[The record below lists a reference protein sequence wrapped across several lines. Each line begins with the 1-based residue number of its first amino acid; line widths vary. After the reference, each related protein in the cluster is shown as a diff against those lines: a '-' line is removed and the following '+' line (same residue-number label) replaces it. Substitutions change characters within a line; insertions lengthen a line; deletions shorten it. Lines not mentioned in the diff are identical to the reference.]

1 MERLSAILLA
11 SLLLPGHIP
20 ISSAD
25 NTAAPVSSPMS
36 SKVTSKEIPAMEIPP
51 MKIPTDRGSVSR
63 ALFTTMV
70 KQREPLDEVVVLED
84 GVPQVYFFTE
94 LRQLKG
100 KIIVHR
106 WEYNGRVVS
115 EVPFKVGG
123 NRWRVYSKKSLRSD
137 QQGKWTVVVVDD
149 EGWPYRA
156 AMFQYGEDTTASRP
170 PDVTPAARVSTSI
183 PD

>member
-1 MERLSAILLA
+1 MERLASILLV

-25 NTAAPVSSPMS
+25 KIAAPMS
-36 SKVTSKEIPAMEIPP
+36 SKVISKNTPTV
-51 MKIPTDRGSVSR
+51 IPTDKGSVSR

-84 GVPQVYFFTE
+84 GIPQVYFFTE

-100 KIIVHR
+100 KVIVHR
-106 WEYNGRVVS
+106 WEYNGKVVS
-115 EVPFKVGG
+115 EVAFKVGG
-123 NRWRVYSKKSLRSD
+123 NRWRVYSKKSLRPD

-149 EGWPYRA
+149 KGWPYRA
-156 AMFQYGEDTTASRP
+156 AMFQYGEDTPASEP
-170 PDVTPAARVSTSI
+170 PEVIPPARVSTSI
-183 PD
+183 PE